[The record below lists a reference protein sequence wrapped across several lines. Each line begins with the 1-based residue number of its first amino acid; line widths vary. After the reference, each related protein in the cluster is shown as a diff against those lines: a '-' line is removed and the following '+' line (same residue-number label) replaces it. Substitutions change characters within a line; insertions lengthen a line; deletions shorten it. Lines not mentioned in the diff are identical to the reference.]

1 MCTRST
7 LGATRKR
14 TVDRYKTMIAE
25 NPMSWDDIT
34 TDLEIAQKETTR
46 VGSQCYT
53 TVADFGAYVEKNPHL
68 KELFSKPTTPP
79 PKKKC
84 SRARDYYN
92 RNPDKYQAHIEKMKT
107 LVRTPEQKQYADET
121 SLNQRRRVVTVNRY
135 TEMLHARS
143 MTLEDILKDLETV
156 QSVVTK
162 FNNPMYT
169 TVEDFEKYI
178 GNKIRILNTYDKED
192 ASPTGKFVGML
203 TVN

>member
-1 MCTRST
+1 MCSRST
-7 LGATRKR
+7 LGAARKR

-25 NPMSWDDIT
+25 NPMSWDDIAA
-34 TDLEIAQKETTR
+34 DLEITQKETTR

-53 TVADFGAYVEKNPHL
+53 TVVDFGAYVEKNPHL
-68 KELFSKPTTPP
+68 KELFSKPTTIS
-79 PKKKC
+79 KKKC

-107 LVRTPEQKQYADET
+107 LVRTPEQKQYASEA
-121 SLNQRRRVVTVNRY
+121 SLNQRRRVVTVKRY
-135 TEMLHARS
+135 AEMLHALS

-162 FNNPMYT
+162 FNTPMYT

-192 ASPTGKFVGML
+192 TSPTGKFVGMI
-203 TVN
+203 NKI